1 MDFAEQ
7 LRVLEAAQGDPA
19 KLSLA
24 TVDLAYPAL
33 SDAERAA
40 LKESLEAAA
49 IPHWCD
55 EAILAALLGITAEES
70 AARLARLRR
79 LSVVEPFPARGS
91 NAVNVHEAARLA
103 LRKAIADDPNGRFRT
118 LSARAVVFFQDDPT
132 PAGRIEWIYHLL
144 CADPELGATTLEK
157 LDREWSRTA
166 RPEDRYALAAA
177 LGELDESGLV
187 HGRARAMGLDRERV
201 DAGQSG

>member
-1 MDFAEQ
+1 MDFTEQ
-7 LRVLEAAQGDPA
+7 LRVLQAAQGDPA
-19 KLSLA
+19 KLALA

-33 SDAERAA
+33 ADAERTA

-70 AARLARLRR
+70 AVRLARLRR

-103 LRKAIADDPNGRFRT
+103 LRKAMADDP
-118 LSARAVVFFQDDPT
+118 A
-132 PAGRIEWIYHLL
+132 AGF
-144 CADPELGATTLEK
+144 AP
-157 LDREWSRTA
+157 
-166 RPEDRYALAAA
+166 
-177 LGELDESGLV
+177 
-187 HGRARAMGLDRERV
+187 
-201 DAGQSG
+201 